1 MNGRKTGRN
10 STSARS
16 LVLLA
21 GLGVGL
27 AAFSACGYAS
37 QEDVDSQ
44 LAQIRQDMDQGDQ
57 QNADAVDQVE
67 SQVSDLEG
75 RLSSLESD
83 LQALEE
89 DFNTTIE
96 RLETS
101 LRFST
106 PIHFAFDEA
115 EVRTQD
121 QDFLDRFSAV
131 MDTYYPDATVTV
143 EGFTDP
149 AGPEAYNQQL
159 GQRRADAVR
168 NYLSE
173 SAGLDASRIKAVS
186 YGESPDRLVNP
197 NAAGPEDGMANRR
210 VTLVVDYVPRSG
222 AMSSDSSPGS
232 SS

>member
-1 MNGRKTGRN
+1 MNGWTTGRL

-21 GLGVGL
+21 GLGVAL
-27 AAFSACGYAS
+27 AFSACGYAK
-37 QEDVDSQ
+37 QDQVDSQ
-44 LAQIRQDMDQGDQ
+44 LAQIRDEMNQGDQ
-57 QNADAVDQVE
+57 ENADAIDQVA
-67 SQVSDLEG
+67 QDVSSLEG
-75 RLSSLESD
+75 RVSSLESD
-83 LQALEE
+83 LQSLEE

-106 PIHFAFDEA
+106 PIHFAYDEA
-115 EVRTQD
+115 EIRTQD
-121 QDFLDRFSAV
+121 EDFLDRFAAV

-149 AGPEAYNQQL
+149 AGSDAYNMQL

-168 NYLSE
+168 TYLSE
-173 SAGLDASRIKAVS
+173 NAGLDASRIKAVS
-186 YGESPDRLVNP
+186 YGENDDRLVDP
-197 NAAGPEDGMANRR
+197 NAQGPEDGMANRR

-222 AMSSDSSPGS
+222 AMSSSSSSGS